1 MRDLLRLLQLTSPA
15 LPVGAY
21 AYSRGLEWATYAG
34 VVHNEATAQTWIL
47 GLLQEMLVYLD
58 APVMFRLHQA
68 WQRQDVNSI
77 CAWNRFLYASRESAE
92 MRAEENQVGRALARL
107 LCDLEIAAAQ
117 EWTKAADTTYVAMF
131 ALAAAQWEIS
141 SEDTCAGY
149 LWAWAEQAVAAAIK
163 LVPLGQTAGQ
173 RIMSASVETIPNVVA
188 QSARLSDDDLGTS
201 APLLAIGSALHE
213 TQHTRL
219 FRS

>member
-21 AYSRGLEWATYAG
+21 AYSRGLEWATHAG

-107 LCDLEIAAAQ
+107 LCDLEIVAAQ
-117 EWTKAADTTYVAMF
+117 EWTKAADTTYAAMF

-149 LWAWAEQAVAAAIK
+149 LWAWAEQAVAAQSTT
-163 LVPLGQTAGQ
+163 G
-173 RIMSASVETIPNVVA
+173 IPV
-188 QSARLSDDDLGTS
+188 
-201 APLLAIGSALHE
+201 
-213 TQHTRL
+213 
-219 FRS
+219 